1 MKHRIFTAAILLTA
15 LLAFSSC
22 GQTLP
27 EESSSPTSS
36 ASSLP
41 AESSGESS
49 GESSQEESQ
58 TETVRW
64 GGAYASEDGG
74 VLTIEMMDNN
84 SFEFTLTAGED
95 VLESQVARITDP
107 GQAAY
112 TGKDGVRLSFAYL
125 DGTIRVT
132 AEDSTGAEFEGEYSA
147 ER

>member
-84 SFEFTLTAGED
+84 SFQFTLTAGED

-112 TGKDGVRLSFAYL
+112 TGKDGVHLSFAYL

>member
-41 AESSGESS
+41 AESS

-147 ER
+147 DN

>member
-22 GQTLP
+22 GQNLP
-27 EESSSPTSS
+27 AESSSPTSS

-147 ER
+147 DN

>member
-147 ER
+147 DN

>member
-64 GGAYASEDGG
+64 GGVYASEDGG

-112 TGKDGVRLSFAYL
+112 TGKDGVRLNFAYL